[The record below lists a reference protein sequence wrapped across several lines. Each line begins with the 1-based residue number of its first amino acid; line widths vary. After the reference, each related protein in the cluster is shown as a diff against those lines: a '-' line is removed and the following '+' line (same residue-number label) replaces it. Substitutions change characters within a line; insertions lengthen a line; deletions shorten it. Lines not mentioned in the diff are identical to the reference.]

1 MTPEENLRLTR
12 VGPGTPC
19 GEMLR
24 RYWWPISFTE
34 ELARGK
40 SLPVRVLGEDL
51 ILYRDGAGRLGLLD
65 ERCPH
70 RGASLQ
76 LGRVEEDGIRC
87 CYHGW
92 KFDGAGRCLD
102 MPCEPPGSVLQKE
115 VRQVAYRTEEAGG
128 LIFAY
133 MGPEPVPAF
142 PRYDLLFQEGLHRTV
157 SASLDHCNWLQ
168 RAENTVDQLHATVLH
183 AAGYPELAL
192 QRADIEWTKTPH
204 GIRAE
209 YAVDG
214 GQGKVSHFVFP
225 SANRYFGA
233 RKGER
238 PSQNM
243 HFRTPKD
250 DLSTITFAVRTY
262 EDPEGKGSLTT
273 RGLRVRERGVYE
285 RVEDGWWGIVSNEQ
299 DRAAQESQGLIAD
312 RTREILGSSDR
323 GVVMFRRMLSDAI
336 KSVETGDD
344 PPGVIR
350 EHTNAF
356 VGFDASQ
363 QRDGKL
369 IQA

>member
-1 MTPEENLRLTR
+1 
-12 VGPGTPC
+12 
-19 GEMLR
+19 
-24 RYWWPISFTE
+24 
-34 ELARGK
+34 
-40 SLPVRVLGEDL
+40 
-51 ILYRDGAGRLGLLD
+51 
-65 ERCPH
+65 
-70 RGASLQ
+70 
-76 LGRVEEDGIRC
+76 
-87 CYHGW
+87 
-92 KFDGAGRCLD
+92 
-102 MPCEPPGSVLQKE
+102 MPCEPPNSALLDE
-115 VRQVAYRTEEAGG
+115 VRQIAYRTEEAGG

-133 MGPEPVPAF
+133 MGPEPVPVF

-192 QRADIEWTKTPH
+192 QRADIEWTKTAH

-209 YAVDG
+209 YSVDG

-233 RKGER
+233 RQGER

-250 DLSTITFAVRTY
+250 DLSTLTFAVRTY

-285 RVEDGWWGIVSNEQ
+285 RVEDGWWGIASNEQ

-312 RTREILGSSDR
+312 RTREILGASDR

-336 KSVETGDD
+336 KSVERGED

-350 EHTNAF
+350 DISGKF